1 MIFKKG
7 DKVYDHAYGWGE
19 VADLM
24 SGVDFPVIVDFEDTI
39 SSYKISGKQYNHHEN
54 PTLSFTEYTLEG
66 FSQQRPKEPL
76 PFKVGDVVYL
86 SDSLGGTWATTR
98 LTRIDKKGDKPFATI
113 LDWRCLALEN
123 PLLFPDTKIYTKGDL

>member
-19 VADLM
+19 VEEI
-24 SGVDFPVIVDFEDTI
+24 VIGHVYPLKCEFGDYRCTYTKGGSVIDV
-39 SSYKISGKQYNHHEN
+39 QL

-66 FSQQRPKEPL
+66 FSQVRSKEPL

-98 LTRIDKKGDKPFATI
+98 LTRIDKKGDKPFAAI

-123 PLLFPDTKIYTKGDL
+123 PILNPDTKIYTKEDL